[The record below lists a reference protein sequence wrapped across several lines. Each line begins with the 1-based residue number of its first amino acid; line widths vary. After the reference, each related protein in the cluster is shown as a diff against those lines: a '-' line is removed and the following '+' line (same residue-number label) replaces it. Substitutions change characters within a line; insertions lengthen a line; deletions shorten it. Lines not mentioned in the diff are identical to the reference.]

1 MVEMELVE
9 IRIDETSSEQ
19 VIVLKEKQGQRFV
32 PIVIGMFEA
41 QSIHVKINNI
51 RLPRPLTHDLLMG
64 VIEALGA
71 VPLRIVVN
79 NLEHNT
85 FFARLVLRTRDG
97 EEVDV
102 DSRPSD
108 AIALALRAEVPIYV
122 EEDVLTQLS
131 TS

>member
-51 RLPRPLTHDLLMG
+51 QLPRPLTHDLLMG

-85 FFARLVLRTRDG
+85 FYARLVLQTQDG
-97 EEVDV
+97 GEVDV

-122 EEDVLTQLS
+122 EEDVLAQLS
-131 TS
+131 AS